1 MLQNCPATI
10 SHHRQSWPAQV
21 WFLTE
26 RTAHILCPAL
36 PDWPISE
43 PRALEVVLAEDSTG
57 RTVAR
62 FEAIQMQPRSEA
74 GYQVALH
81 PRGRLRRI
89 ANP

>member
-10 SHHRQSWPAQV
+10 SHHKQSWPARV

-26 RTAHILCPAL
+26 RTARVFCPAL
-36 PDWPISE
+36 PAWPAAES
-43 PRALEVVLAEDSTG
+43 RALEVVLAADADGQTI
-57 RTVAR
+57 AR
-62 FEAIQMQPRSEA
+62 FEAIQIHARSEA

-81 PRGRLRRI
+81 PCGRLRRV

>member
-10 SHHRQSWPAQV
+10 THDKQTWPAQV

-26 RTAHILCPAL
+26 RTARILCPAL
-36 PDWPISE
+36 PAWPMSE
-43 PRALEVVLAEDSTG
+43 IRSLEVVLASDSAG

-62 FEAIQMQPRSEA
+62 FEAIQVQASTEA
-74 GYQVALH
+74 GYLVALH
-81 PRGRLRRI
+81 PRGRLRRL